1 MYIYN
6 TLQNGI
12 RVFAE
17 NIDYAESVSLGVWV
31 GNGSRHEST
40 EENGM
45 SHFIEHMVFKGTQ
58 TKSAKDI
65 ALQMDSVGGHI
76 NAFTTRECTCFYTKT
91 LSEYTNVG
99 MDILSD
105 MVFSP
110 LLDEHDMDLERKVIL
125 EEIAMYEDS
134 PEDVAYDV
142 FSEAVWGDTPMGRP
156 I

>member
-1 MYIYN
+1 MYIYK

-91 LSEYTNVG
+91 LSEYTNV
-99 MDILSD
+99 
-105 MVFSP
+105 
-110 LLDEHDMDLERKVIL
+110 
-125 EEIAMYEDS
+125 
-134 PEDVAYDV
+134 
-142 FSEAVWGDTPMGRP
+142 
-156 I
+156 